1 VTRLESAIRRLSAQR
16 DLLDWA
22 ARDVGSRKGI
32 VVELGLGNGR
42 TYDHLRKRLPGHRII
57 VFERSVAAHP
67 DCIPPSDCLVLGD
80 IRETLPAFVADGHA
94 GTAVLIH
101 ADIGTG
107 DTAASDALAAAL
119 SPAIEALLSPGGLL
133 VADRAYR
140 LPDCEDIS
148 GETGVPQ
155 GRYFVYRRK

>member
-1 VTRLESAIRRLSAQR
+1 MTRLESAIRRLSAQR

-22 ARDVGSRKGI
+22 ARDVGSRDGI

-42 TYDHLRKRLPGHRII
+42 TYDHLRKRLPGRRIM
-57 VFERSVAAHP
+57 VFERNVAAHP

-80 IRETLPAFVADGHA
+80 ISETLTAFVSSGHA

-107 DTAASDALAAAL
+107 DTETSDALAIEL
-119 SPAIEALLSPGGLL
+119 SPAVEAFLAPGGLL
-133 VADRAYR
+133 VADRVYR
-140 LPDCEDIS
+140 LPGCKDIS
-148 GETGVPQ
+148 SETGVPQ
-155 GRYFVYRRK
+155 GRYFVYRRR